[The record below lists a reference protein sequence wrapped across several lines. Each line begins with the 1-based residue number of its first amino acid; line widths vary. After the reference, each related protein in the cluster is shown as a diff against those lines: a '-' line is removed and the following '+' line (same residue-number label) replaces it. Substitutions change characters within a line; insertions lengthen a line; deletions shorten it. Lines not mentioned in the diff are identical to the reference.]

1 MGKVTYHASSLSNS
15 ANSKCNSDGSEHALV
30 DSKQEIGNHGRANR
44 WCSQDISEADIL
56 KITKE
61 LTRSVGESK
70 RVTPEEPLEGDDGG
84 GHDGEPDQ
92 GQRRLSPSQTG
103 IEETAEG
110 LSAFALPNHVFVYVH
125 TRHLES

>member
-1 MGKVTYHASSLSNS
+1 
-15 ANSKCNSDGSEHALV
+15 
-30 DSKQEIGNHGRANR
+30 
-44 WCSQDISEADIL
+44 
-56 KITKE
+56 
-61 LTRSVGESK
+61 VGESK

-110 LSAFALPNHVFVYVH
+110 LSAFVLPNHVFVYVH
-125 TRHLES
+125 TRLLES